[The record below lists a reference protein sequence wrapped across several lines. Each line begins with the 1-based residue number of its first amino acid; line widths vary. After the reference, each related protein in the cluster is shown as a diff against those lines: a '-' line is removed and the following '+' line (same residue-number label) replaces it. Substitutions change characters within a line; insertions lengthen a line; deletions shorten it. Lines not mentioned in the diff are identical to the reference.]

1 MKKAEVKEGQLV
13 RLAHNPHRWS
23 AFVDISRIGIIL
35 GHDEKAVA
43 QILFTDGK
51 LEEHWFSSLECVSE
65 KSRT

>member
-1 MKKAEVKEGQLV
+1 MKKSEVKKGQLV

-35 GHDEKAVA
+35 GHDKKAVA